1 MLVVDDDE
9 DVVDVLV
16 DGLLSYGHEAH
27 GVCTAEA
34 ALRALASFRPEL
46 AIIDISLGLTDGWT
60 LAGQIHAL
68 GLADPPRLIALSGL
82 SDDGDRERSLAV
94 GFTAHLS
101 KPVRMGK
108 LDAYL
113 RGRGPEP
120 TDH

>member
-9 DVVDVLV
+9 DVVEVLV

-27 GVCTAEA
+27 GVCTAEG
-34 ALRALASFRPEL
+34 ALRALASFRPQL

-60 LAGQIHAL
+60 LAGQIRAL
-68 GLADPPRLIALSGL
+68 ELADPPMLIALSGL
-82 SDDGDRERSLAV
+82 SDDGDRDRSLAV
-94 GFTAHLS
+94 GFTAHLL
-101 KPVRMGK
+101 KPVRMSK

-120 TDH
+120 ADR